1 MITREADYAVRAVL
15 ELASGTSGRSAAEL
29 ARATQVPYP
38 FLRRVL
44 GRLTAAKLVKS
55 VRGRS
60 GGVQLARPAGA
71 ISLLDVVRAIDP
83 DTVTLNTC
91 LRDGGACSRARR
103 CAAHASLGCV
113 QRALWRALD
122 AVTFAALAKQERT
135 PTNQPN
141 QNKRR
146 KP

>member
-71 ISLLDVVRAIDP
+71 ISLRDVVRAIDP
-83 DTVTLNTC
+83 ATITLNAC
-91 LRDGGACSRARR
+91 LLDGGRCSRVRR
-103 CAAHASLGCV
+103 CAVHASLARV
-113 QRALWRALD
+113 QKELWRSLD
-122 AVTFAALAKQERT
+122 AVTFDTLVRHEQTTK
-135 PTNQPN
+135 PN
-141 QNKRR
+141 NRR